1 MKKKIIGMLL
11 VSTLLVGCSGT
22 SYYNKSVNHLKRHMK
37 DPTSLIVN
45 YATGY
50 EHDGYKAFKISYNG
64 KNSFGAY
71 GGSSIIYI
79 CIRPDG
85 TVQCDHCE
93 ILEGDSQ
100 FYYAI
105 GSISGKQI
113 YSD

>member
-1 MKKKIIGMLL
+1 MKKKIIGILL
-11 VSTLLVGCSGT
+11 VSALLAGCGGKGD
-22 SYYNKSVNHLKRHMK
+22 YNKSIKHLKSHMK

-50 EHDGYKAFKISYNG
+50 EHEGYKAFEISYNG

-71 GGSSIIYI
+71 GGSSIIYV

-85 TVQCDHCE
+85 TTQCSHCE
-93 ILEGDSQ
+93 ILDGDSQ

-105 GSISGKQI
+105 GSIAGTQI
-113 YSD
+113 YSK